1 MKKIEVLLDE
11 NQADLLQ
18 QKADKLHI
26 SIEKLLAD
34 ILHDALLVPQTNND
48 SFDQLLEHVLDKN
61 KELYQLLA

>member
-26 SIEKLLAD
+26 SIEKLLAN

>member
-1 MKKIEVLLDE
+1 MKKIEVLLYE